1 MSQVIFLD
9 VDGTLVNY
17 ENEIPASA
25 IEAIKLARQNGH
37 RVYAC
42 TGRSRAEMQPEIWDI
57 GIDGMIGGNGNYIE
71 SDNQVIY
78 HNSLSLAECTEIVD
92 YLHAHG
98 LEFYLES
105 NSGLYASENFFERSI
120 PVLQEYCKRKGMDN
134 VQDVTAKTVM
144 HGMVFDSTN
153 YYRDDVNK
161 ISFILESYQDYLDAK
176 THFSQFE
183 VNTWGGKGEVA
194 LFGDVGVKGI
204 DKAFAID
211 QLLNYLGAD
220 KKNTIAFG
228 DAKIDIPMFQ
238 YCAQSVAMGSG
249 GPEAKAAADYITTG
263 VDEDGIYQA
272 FKHLELI

>member
-1 MSQVIFLD
+1 MTKILFLD

-25 IEAIKLARQNGH
+25 IEAIQKARQKGH
-37 RVYAC
+37 KVFAC

-71 SDNQVIY
+71 YHDQVVY
-78 HNSLSLAECTEIVD
+78 HNALSLEDCTTIVD
-92 YLHAHG
+92 YLHENK

-105 NSGLYASENFFERSI
+105 NSGLYASKNFYERSI
-120 PVLQEYCKRKGMDN
+120 PVLQEYCKRKGMTDI
-134 VQDVTAKTVM
+134 QDVTAKTVM
-144 HGMVFDSTN
+144 HGMVFDVDT

-176 THFSQFE
+176 EHFSQFE
-183 VNTWGGKGEVA
+183 VHTWGGKGEIA

-220 KKNTIAFG
+220 KKDTVAFG
-228 DAKIDIPMFQ
+228 DAKIDIPMFE

-249 GPEAKAAADYITTG
+249 GPEAQEAADYVTSG
-263 VDEDGIYQA
+263 VDEDGIYKA
-272 FKHLELI
+272 FEHLNLI